1 MRPPRVW
8 PVFSAFVLAL
18 VLTLVVATVALVIR
32 AISLGI
38 EPTAVSFDSTALIIG
53 AVTSSSTLVLLA
65 LCFGGGWTLERFRLG
80 KARGGMRVNL
90 VALLGTISLAQV
102 LDSLLRLLNLYDVST
117 LAKFDAALVGIGAA
131 RMVLA
136 VIVLGPLTGF
146 AEELF
151 FRGYMQTRLV
161 QRWPIWRAVVI
172 TSVCFGILHLDPVHS
187 VVAGL
192 LGLWFGFVTER
203 AASIRPAIFAHAG
216 NNSLAVALSV
226 SGASELGTAVMVPLG
241 LLSVAVFVICA
252 RYIGRMQKP
261 TPSALELSAEQVSVP
276 T

>member
-1 MRPPRVW
+1 MRTPRVW

-32 AISLGI
+32 AISLGL
-38 EPTAVSFDSTALIIG
+38 EPTAVSFDSTALTIG

-65 LCFGGGWTLERFRLG
+65 LCFGGGLTLERFRLG

-90 VALLGTISLAQV
+90 VALLGTIALAQV
-102 LDSLLRLLNLYDVST
+102 LDSMLRLLNLYEVST
-117 LAKFDAALVGIGAA
+117 LAKFDEALVGIGAA

-136 VIVLGPLTGF
+136 IIVLGPLTGF

-172 TSVCFGILHLDPVHS
+172 TSVCFGILHLDLVHS
-187 VVAGL
+187 VVAGI

-203 AASIRPAIFAHAG
+203 AESIRPAVWAHAG
-216 NNSLAVALSV
+216 NNSLAVVLSAT
-226 SGASELGTAVMVPLG
+226 GLSELGTAVIIPLG
-241 LLSVAVFVICA
+241 LVSVAVFLVCA
-252 RYIGRMQKP
+252 RHIARVQKP
-261 TPSALELSAEQVSVP
+261 APRTLDLSAEQVSVL

>member
-1 MRPPRVW
+1 VG
-8 PVFSAFVLAL
+8 
-18 VLTLVVATVALVIR
+18 ATVTLVIR
-32 AISLGI
+32 AISLGV
-38 EPTAVSFDSTALIIG
+38 EPTAVSFDSTALTIG

-65 LCFGGGWTLERFRLG
+65 LCFGRGLTLERFRLG

-90 VALLGTISLAQV
+90 VALLGTIALAQV
-102 LDSLLRLLNLYDVST
+102 LDSMLQLFNLYEMSS
-117 LAKFDAALVGIGAA
+117 LSKLDAALVGIGAA

-136 VIVLGPLTGF
+136 IIVLGPLTGF

-172 TSVCFGILHLDPVHS
+172 TSICFGILHLDLVHS

-203 AASIRPAIFAHAG
+203 AESIRPAVWAHAG
-216 NNSLAVALSV
+216 NNSLAVALSAT
-226 SGASELGTAVMVPLG
+226 GASAIGTAVIVPLG
-241 LLSVAVFVICA
+241 LLSLAVFVVCA
-252 RYIGRMQKP
+252 RYIVRMQKP
-261 TPSALELSAEQVSVP
+261 TPGTLDLSVEQVSVP